1 MTRFELNRKKGLI
14 IGIANQHSIAWG
26 CARAARELGAELALT
41 YLNDKARP
49 HVEPLAAELGA
60 ALFCRCDVAV
70 EAEVEQV
77 FSEIEKHWGRLDFLI
92 HSIAWAPLADLRGR
106 LIDSSREGFLQ
117 AMDISCH
124 SLMRLCKRA
133 EPLLAEGGGVIAMS
147 YLGAE
152 RVVKNYNLMGPVK
165 AALESAVRYLA
176 FELGP
181 RNIRVNAISAGP
193 IATRAAGGLAGFD
206 RLLEQSQ
213 ALAPLAR
220 KLGIDDVGGSA
231 AFLLL
236 EAAAAITGEVIHVD
250 CGGHARGPG

>member
-1 MTRFELNRKKGLI
+1 MTRFDLSQKKGLI

-26 CARAARELGAELALT
+26 CAKAARELGAELALT

-70 EAEVEQV
+70 EAEVERV
-77 FSEIEKHWGRLDFLI
+77 FSEIEQHWGRLDFLI

-124 SLMRLCKRA
+124 SLMRLCKRV
-133 EPLLAEGGGVIAMS
+133 EPLLTEGGGVIAMS

-213 ALAPLAR
+213 TLAPLTR

-231 AFLLL
+231 AFLLS